1 MASVIKTETIGNLII
16 NQMTKEIYNS
26 LKESGQINP
35 YEMYL
40 LTDGE
45 EVDYGTILEE
55 LDKKAEKTIY
65 TATLG
70 TNWIGSAA
78 PYTQTIT
85 VAGILETDNPHII
98 PVYSSNNET
107 ALSET
112 QAWSMVSQG
121 ITKSGTITFTC
132 FEEKP
137 SVQLNLQIEVVR

>member
-1 MASVIKTETIGNLII
+1 
-16 NQMTKEIYNS
+16 MTKEIYNS

-85 VAGILETDNPHII
+85 VAGILATDNPHII

-121 ITKSGTITFTC
+121 ETGNGIITFTC
-132 FEEKP
+132 FKEKP